1 LPSTTS
7 IPSTS
12 QQNSLIDSAP
22 SNANANAFS
31 QIVTGQ
37 NQMQADNNA
46 KSHKRKQLSIATYIP
61 KKMTVDMKKDIDQS
75 LLNLFKKDY
84 QPFKLVEDK
93 GLNSSLK
100 C

>member
-1 LPSTTS
+1 MPSTTS

-12 QQNSLIDSAP
+12 QQTSLIDSAP

-37 NQMQADNNA
+37 SQMQAENKA
-46 KSHKRKQLSIATYIP
+46 KSHKRKHLSIATYIP

-75 LLNLFKKDY
+75 QKIANLLN
-84 QPFKLVEDK
+84 
-93 GLNSSLK
+93 
-100 C
+100 